1 MMNFLASFSTVIL
14 LFQAVFFGSGL
25 YGVILENEAKFCT
38 CNHNS
43 VKELHE
49 NKEDLIF
56 KRKIGIKTGHFDH
69 ESSLKPTCHSAKT
82 GEPHLCVCKK
92 AKKKADFLQPFVS
105 LNQII
110 EKKQRIIYP
119 QIVTLTTFKLKHEK
133 ELIGFRFLHLKPP
146 KT

>member
-1 MMNFLASFSTVIL
+1 MMNLLVSFTTVIL
-14 LFQAVFFGSGL
+14 VFQVVFFGSGL

-43 VKELHE
+43 LKESHE

-56 KRKIGIKTGHFDH
+56 KTKVRIKSAHFDH

-92 AKKKADFLQPFVS
+92 AQKKADFLQPFVS

-110 EKKQRIIYP
+110 EEKSRIVYP
-119 QIVTLTTFKLKHEK
+119 QITTLTTFTFEHEK
-133 ELIGFRFLHLKPP
+133 QLNGFGFLHFKPP